1 MKQYIIGIDIGTT
14 STKAVLYS
22 QRGDVIDYANIGYS
36 LYQDEPDMAEQ
47 DVDEIFEAVVDGLTQ
62 VIRRSDVPVTEIVG
76 VSFSSAMHSLIL
88 LDHEMKPITRSITW
102 ADNRATFYSDELK
115 KSGLGQKIYEKTGTP
130 IHPMAPLSK
139 LLWIKNEKPDLFSK
153 IHKVVGIKE
162 YVLYRLFGELKMDYS
177 IASATGL
184 FNIFDLDW
192 DSDVLEFLGLR
203 RDQLPELVSTTY
215 QMIGLNPAYAEV
227 IGLPKEVPFI
237 IGASDGVLSN
247 LGVNAIEEGVLALTI
262 GTSGAIRT
270 VVNHPVTDPKGRL
283 FCYVLTEDM
292 YVLGGPVNNGGIVFR
307 WVRDQLFTPEKETAA
322 QMKIDSYDLLTD
334 MAQKIPAGSDGL
346 IFLPYL
352 GGERAPL
359 WNADARGTY
368 FGLNRNHTRAHML
381 RSALEGIVFNLY
393 TVLLALEEV
402 SGSPKSIQAT
412 GGFAR
417 SNLWKQMLA
426 DIFERDVII
435 PESFES
441 SCLGAAVLGLKSLGI
456 VDDLSVVKDMVGT
469 THKHVPNEENFSA
482 YRQLLPIFIRLSRIL
497 NDEYSAITEYQRKY
511 KG

>member
-1 MKQYIIGIDIGTT
+1 MEYIIGADIGTT
-14 STKAVLYS
+14 STKAVLFDEK
-22 QRGDVIDYANIGYS
+22 GNVLEYANVGYP

-47 DVDEIFEAVVDGLTQ
+47 DVEEIFEAVVDAITQ
-62 VIRRSDVPVTEIVG
+62 VVRKSDAAAKDIRG

-88 LDHEMKPITRSITW
+88 LNQEMEPITRSITW
-102 ADNRATFYSDELK
+102 ADNRAAKYSEELK
-115 KSGLGQKIYEKTGTP
+115 ESGLGQKIYEKTGTP

-139 LLWIKNEKPDLFSK
+139 LIWLKAEKPELFNQARYF
-153 IHKVVGIKE
+153 IGIKE
-162 YVLYRLFGELKMDYS
+162 YVLYKFFGELKMDQS

-184 FNIFDLDW
+184 FNIFDLTW
-192 DSDVLEFLGLR
+192 DKLALETVEITADL
-203 RDQLPELVSTTY
+203 LPEVVTTDY
-215 QMIGLNPAYAEV
+215 QFQGIKKSYAEV
-227 IGLPKEVPFI
+227 IGLPEDIKFV

-247 LGVNAIEEGVLALTI
+247 LGVNAVDEGVLALTI

-270 VVNHPVTDPKGRL
+270 VVDHPVTDLKGRL
-283 FCYVLTEDM
+283 FCYVLSEGK

-307 WVRDQLFTPEKETAA
+307 WVRDQLFAPEKETAA
-322 QMKIDSYDLLTD
+322 QMKIDSYDILTE
-334 MAQKIPAGSDGL
+334 MASAIPAGSDGL

-359 WNADARGTY
+359 WDANARGTY

-381 RSALEGIVFNLY
+381 RAALEGIVFNLY

-417 SNLWKQMLA
+417 SALWRQMLA
-426 DIFERDVII
+426 DIFETEVTI

-441 SCLGAAVLGLKSLGI
+441 SCLGAAVLGMVSLGMAED
-456 VDDLSVVKDMVGT
+456 VTVVKDMIGVT
-469 THKHVPNEENFSA
+469 NAHQPNQENYPA
-482 YRQLLPIFIRLSRIL
+482 YRDLLPIFIRLSRQL
-497 NDEYSAITEYQRKY
+497 SSEYKAIADYQRTH
-511 KG
+511 

>member
-1 MKQYIIGIDIGTT
+1 MEYIIGADIGTT
-14 STKAVLYS
+14 STKAVLYD
-22 QRGDVIDYANIGYS
+22 QKGNVLEYANVGYP

-47 DVDEIFEAVVDGLTQ
+47 DVEEIFEAVVDAITQ
-62 VIRRSDVPVTEIVG
+62 VVRKSDVAAKNIRG

-88 LDHEMKPITRSITW
+88 LNQEMEPITRSITW
-102 ADNRATFYSDELK
+102 ADNRAAKYSEELK
-115 KSGLGQKIYEKTGTP
+115 TNGLGQKIYEKTGTP

-139 LLWIKNEKPDLFSK
+139 LIWLKTEKPELFNQARYF
-153 IHKVVGIKE
+153 IGIKE
-162 YVLYRLFGELKMDYS
+162 YVLYKFFGELKMDQS

-184 FNIFDLDW
+184 FNIFDLTW
-192 DSDVLEFLGLR
+192 DNLALETVGITVDL
-203 RDQLPELVSTTY
+203 LPEVVATDY
-215 QMIGLNPAYAEV
+215 QFQGIKKSYAEV
-227 IGLPKEVPFI
+227 MGLPEDIKFV

-247 LGVNAIEEGVLALTI
+247 LGVNAVDEGVLALTI

-270 VVNHPVTDPKGRL
+270 VVDQPVTDPKGRL
-283 FCYVLTEDM
+283 FCYVLSEGK

-307 WVRDQLFTPEKETAA
+307 WVRDQLFAPEKETAA
-322 QMKIDSYDLLTD
+322 QMKIDSYDILTE
-334 MAQKIPAGSDGL
+334 MASTIPAGSDGL

-359 WNADARGTY
+359 WDANARGTY

-381 RSALEGIVFNLY
+381 RAALEGIVFNLY

-417 SNLWKQMLA
+417 SALWRQMLA
-426 DIFERDVII
+426 DIFETDVTI

-441 SCLGAAVLGLKSLGI
+441 SCLGAAVLGMVSL
-456 VDDLSVVKDMVGT
+456 DMAKDLTVVKEMIGVT
-469 THKHVPNEENFSA
+469 NAHHPNEKNYTA
-482 YRQLLPIFIRLSRIL
+482 YRDLLPIFIRLSRQL
-497 NDEYSAITEYQRKY
+497 SGEYKAIADYQRTH
-511 KG
+511 